1 MKLEKILKIMISI
14 ILFSIIIF
22 IWIPNEVNAEASTD
36 SVTGVTTFGIGDM
49 TGSTTGTEEIST
61 VGNKIVQIIST
72 IGSILSVIVIIV
84 LGIKYM
90 MGSVEEKATY
100 KRTLLPFLIG
110 AAFIFAA
117 STIASIVYN
126 VAINL

>member
-1 MKLEKILKIMISI
+1 MKLGKFLKIMISI
-14 ILFSIIIF
+14 ILISIIIS
-22 IWIPNEVNAEASTD
+22 IWLPNDVNAALTIGRL
-36 SVTGVTTFGIGDM
+36 TGDITRAGD
-49 TGSTTGTEEIST
+49 IST
-61 VGNKIVQIIST
+61 AGNKIVQIIST

-90 MGSVEEKATY
+90 LGSVEEKASY
-100 KRTLLPFLIG
+100 KKTLLPFIIG

-117 STIASIVYN
+117 SSIASIVYN